1 MINKNKQ
8 GQNQKIGNF
17 SLLSRKSGQEE
28 MVGFALIMVIV
39 AVILLIFLSFSLRK
53 SEKEI
58 VESYEV
64 ESFIQSTLQYTTDC
78 RDNLEYLSIQK
89 LIFDCYD
96 NNKCI
101 DERNTCD
108 VLNSTLKEIMK
119 ESWKVE
125 GDRPIK
131 GYELKIIVDESEEIL
146 MFKEGNITQNSK
158 GAIEPFPRGGRS
170 YEILLDIYY

>member
-1 MINKNKQ
+1 MRKNILRK
-8 GQNQKIGNF
+8 
-17 SLLSRKSGQEE
+17 KSGQEE
-28 MVGFALIMVIV
+28 MVGFALIMIIV

-53 SEKEI
+53 TEKET

-64 ESFIQSTLQYTTDC
+64 NSFIQSFLQYTTDC

-96 NNKCI
+96 KDKCI
-101 DERNTCD
+101 DERETCD
-108 VLNSTLKEIMK
+108 VLNSTLKDILN

-131 GYELKIIVDESEEIL
+131 GYKLKIIIDESEEMLII
-146 MFKEGNITQNSK
+146 KKGNVTKNSK
-158 GAIEPFPRGGRS
+158 GATEPFSRAGKD
-170 YEILLDIYY
+170 YEIFFNAYY

>member
-1 MINKNKQ
+1 MIKNK
-8 GQNQKIGNF
+8 K
-17 SLLSRKSGQEE
+17 GQEE
-28 MVGFALIMVIV
+28 MVGFALIMIIV
-39 AVILLIFLSFSLRK
+39 AVILLIFLSFSLRR

-64 ESFIQSTLQYTTDC
+64 ESFIQAILQYTTDC

-96 NNKCI
+96 KDICI
-101 DERNTCD
+101 DNRNTCD

-125 GDRPIK
+125 GDRPVQ
-131 GYELKIIVDESEEIL
+131 GYELKVIVDESEEIL
-146 MFKEGNITQNSK
+146 IIKEGNITQNSK
-158 GAIEPFPRGGRS
+158 GAFQPLGKRDT
-170 YEILLDIYY
+170 EIFFNAYY

>member
-1 MINKNKQ
+1 MRKNILRK
-8 GQNQKIGNF
+8 
-17 SLLSRKSGQEE
+17 KSGQEE
-28 MVGFALIMVIV
+28 MVGFALIMIIV

-53 SEKEI
+53 TEKET

-64 ESFIQSTLQYTTDC
+64 NSFIQSFLQYTTDC

-96 NNKCI
+96 KDKCI
-101 DERNTCD
+101 DERETCD
-108 VLNSTLKEIMK
+108 VLNSTLKDILN

-131 GYELKIIVDESEEIL
+131 GYELKIIIDESEEMLII
-146 MFKEGNITQNSK
+146 KKGNVTKNSK
-158 GAIEPFPRGGRS
+158 GATEPFSRAGKD
-170 YEILLDIYY
+170 YEIFFNAYY